1 MLNKWWQAS
10 QIYFDRRMLTMIG
23 LGFSSGFPFLLVSG
37 TLALWLTE
45 SGISLEMIGLFSLV
59 KTPYSFKWL
68 WSPVVDRI
76 RLPFF
81 ERFGRRRGWALF
93 SQLLLL
99 TGIVG
104 MALVNPEQAVY
115 LMMFLA
121 FLTVIASATQDIVL
135 DAYRVESFDSKE
147 QAAGTAIFILG
158 YRLGSIFSGAIA
170 LLLATVLSWHEVY
183 LVMGL
188 GAVIGMITVLRSGE
202 PKNGKVR
209 EAPFKG
215 SIAAR
220 LKNFW
225 QTAVKSPIA
234 DFLKR
239 PGWLWI
245 LMFIMVYKLCDAY
258 MVPMTMPFYDAM
270 GFSKEQIAFVTKIFG
285 MAATIG
291 GGIIGGVVVNRWG
304 IVKSLYIGSVLQGL
318 TTLMYVVQAHYG
330 NNIYVLMGTISLD
343 NLAGGMSTTA
353 FVAYISSLCNVAYT
367 ATQYALLS
375 SFMSL
380 ARDLLASTSGTLV
393 KFVGWS
399 NFFIITTL
407 MAIPGIV
414 LLIYLQRRENSSG
427 AHIK

>member
-1 MLNKWWQAS
+1 MLKKWVEATA
-10 QIYFDRRMLTMIG
+10 IYFDRRMLTMIG
-23 LGFSSGFPFLLVSG
+23 LGFASGFPFLLVSG

-45 SGISLEMIGLFSLV
+45 SHISLEMIGLFSLV

-81 ERFGRRRGWALF
+81 ERLGRRRSWAVF

-99 TGIVG
+99 VAILG
-104 MALVNPEQAVY
+104 MSLVDPEQALY

-170 LLLATVLSWHEVY
+170 LLLATVLTWNEVY
-183 LVMGL
+183 AVMGL
-188 GAVIGMITVLRSGE
+188 GAIIGMVTVFCSKE

-209 EAPFKG
+209 EAPFEG
-215 SIAAR
+215 SLGER
-220 LKNFW
+220 LHNFW

-239 PGWLWI
+239 NGWFWVL
-245 LMFIMVYKLCDAY
+245 LFIMVYKLCDAY

-270 GFSKEQIAFVTKIFG
+270 GFSKEQIAFVTKFYG
-285 MAATIG
+285 MAATIL
-291 GGIIGGVVVNRWG
+291 GGIIGGIMVNRWG
-304 IVKSLYIGSVLQGL
+304 IIKSLYVGSILQGL
-318 TTLMYVVQAHYG
+318 TTLMYVAQAYAG
-330 NNIYVLMGTISLD
+330 NDIYMLMATISLD

-380 ARDLLASTSGTLV
+380 ARDLLASTSGALV

-399 NFFIITTL
+399 QFFVITTL
-407 MAIPGIV
+407 MAIPGFL
-414 LLIYLQRRENSSG
+414 LLIYMQRKYKLKE
-427 AHIK
+427 

>member
-1 MLNKWWQAS
+1 MLKKWWQAAK
-10 QIYFDRRMLTMIG
+10 IYFDRRMLTMVG

-76 RLPFF
+76 RLPLFD
-81 ERFGRRRGWALF
+81 RLGRRRGWAFF

-99 TGIVG
+99 SAILG
-104 MALVNPEQAVY
+104 MSLVNPAQAVY
-115 LMMFLA
+115 LLMFLA

-135 DAYRVESFDSKE
+135 DAYRVESFDDKE

-158 YRLGSIFSGAIA
+158 YRLGSIFSGAVA
-170 LLLATVLSWHEVY
+170 LLLATVLTWHEVY
-183 LVMGL
+183 AVMGL
-188 GAVIGMITVLRSGE
+188 GAVIGMLTILKSKE
-202 PKNGKVR
+202 PKNCKECG
-209 EAPFKG
+209 APFQG
-215 SIAAR
+215 SLLER
-220 LKNFW
+220 LYNFL

-239 PGWLWI
+239 PGWFWVL
-245 LMFIMVYKLCDAY
+245 LFIMIYKLCDAY

-270 GFSKEQIAFVTKIFG
+270 GFTKEQIAFVTKFYG
-285 MAATIG
+285 MAATIA
-291 GGIIGGVVVNRWG
+291 GGIVGGLIVNRWG
-304 IVKSLYIGSVLQGL
+304 IVKSLYIGGVLQGL

-330 NNIYVLMGTISLD
+330 NNMYVLMGTVSLD

-380 ARDLLASTSGTLV
+380 ARDLLASTSGALAKT
-393 KFVGWS
+393 VGWS
-399 NFFIITTL
+399 QFFIITTA

-414 LLIYLQRRENSSG
+414 LLMYLQRRYR
-427 AHIK
+427 I

>member
-1 MLNKWWQAS
+1 
-10 QIYFDRRMLTMIG
+10 MIG

-45 SGISLEMIGLFSLV
+45 SGVGLEMIGLFSLV
-59 KTPYSFKWL
+59 KTPYSFKWM
-68 WSPVVDRI
+68 WSPIVDRI

-81 ERFGRRRGWALF
+81 ERFGRRRGWAVF

-99 TGIVG
+99 VAIWG
-104 MALVNPEQAVY
+104 MSGVDPEKAIY
-115 LMMFLA
+115 LLMFLA

-135 DAYRVESFDSKE
+135 DAYRVESFDTKD

-170 LLLATVLSWHEVY
+170 LLLATALSWHEVY
-183 LVMGL
+183 IVMGL
-188 GAVIGMITVLRSGE
+188 GAVIGMVTIFCSKE
-202 PKNGKVR
+202 PKNSKVR
-209 EAPFKG
+209 EAPFEG
-215 SIAAR
+215 CLLAR
-220 LKNFW
+220 LNNFW

-234 DFLKR
+234 DFLTRKS
-239 PGWLWI
+239 WLVI
-245 LMFIMVYKLCDAY
+245 LLFVMIYKLCDAY

-270 GFSKEQIAFVTKIFG
+270 GFSKEQIAFVTKFYG
-285 MAATIG
+285 MAATII
-291 GGIIGGVVVNRWG
+291 GGIIGGLMVNRWG
-304 IVKSLYIGSVLQGL
+304 IVKSLYIGSILQGL
-318 TTLMYVVQAHYG
+318 TTLMYVLQAHSG
-330 NNIYVLMGTISLD
+330 NNIYVLMATISLD

-353 FVAYISSLCNVAYT
+353 FVAYLSSLCNVAYT

-380 ARDLLASTSGTLV
+380 ARDLLASTSGALV

-407 MAIPGIV
+407 MALPG
-414 LLIYLQRRENSSG
+414 LLLLLLLKRKKLI
-427 AHIK
+427 

>member
-1 MLNKWWQAS
+1 MLKKWWQAAE
-10 QIYFDRRMLTMIG
+10 IYFDRRMLTMVG

-76 RLPFF
+76 RLPLFD
-81 ERFGRRRGWALF
+81 RLGRRRGWALF

-99 TGIVG
+99 SAILG
-104 MALVNPEQAVY
+104 MSLVNPAQAVY
-115 LMMFLA
+115 LLMFLA

-135 DAYRVESFDSKE
+135 DAYRVEAFDSRE
-147 QAAGTAIFILG
+147 QAAGTAVFILG

-183 LVMGL
+183 AVMGL
-188 GAVIGMITVLRSGE
+188 GAVIGMVTILKSRE
-202 PKNGKVR
+202 PKNCKECG
-209 EAPFKG
+209 APFRG
-215 SIAAR
+215 NLFAR
-220 LKNFW
+220 LSNFW
-225 QTAVKSPIA
+225 QTAVKSPIV

-239 PGWLWI
+239 PGWFWI
-245 LMFIMVYKLCDAY
+245 LLFIMVYKLCDAY

-270 GFSKEQIAFVTKIFG
+270 GFTKEQIAFVTKFYG

-291 GGIIGGVVVNRWG
+291 GGILGGIIVNRWG
-304 IVKSLYIGSVLQGL
+304 IVKSLYLGGILQGL
-318 TTLMYVVQAHYG
+318 TTLMYVLQAHYG
-330 NNIYVLMGTISLD
+330 NNIYMLMGTVSLD

-380 ARDLLASTSGTLV
+380 ARDLLASTSGALA
-393 KFVGWS
+393 KIVGWS
-399 NFFIITTL
+399 HFFIITTL
-407 MAIPGIV
+407 MAVPGV
-414 LLIYLQRRENSSG
+414 LLLVYLQRRYK
-427 AHIK
+427 I

>member
-1 MLNKWWQAS
+1 MLKKWWQAAK
-10 QIYFDRRMLTMIG
+10 IYFDRRMLTMIG

-81 ERFGRRRGWALF
+81 EKLGRRRGWAVF

-99 TGIVG
+99 AAILG
-104 MALVNPEQAVY
+104 MSLVDPAKAVY
-115 LMMFLA
+115 LLMFLA

-135 DAYRVESFDSKE
+135 DAFRVESFDDKE

-158 YRLGSIFSGAIA
+158 YRLGSIFSGAVA

-183 LVMGL
+183 ALMGL
-188 GAVIGMITVLRSGE
+188 GAVIGIITILKSRE

-215 SIAAR
+215 TVRQR
-220 LKNFW
+220 LVNFW
-225 QTAVKSPIA
+225 QTAVKSPIV

-245 LMFIMVYKLCDAY
+245 LLFIMVYKLCDAY

-270 GFSKEQIAFVTKIFG
+270 GFSKEQIAFVTKFYG
-285 MAATIG
+285 MAATIA
-291 GGIIGGVVVNRWG
+291 GGIIGGVMVNRWG
-304 IVKSLYIGSVLQGL
+304 IIKSLYIGSILQGL
-318 TTLMYVVQAHYG
+318 TTLMYVLQAHYG
-330 NNIYVLMGTISLD
+330 NNIYMLMGTISLD

-353 FVAYISSLCNVAYT
+353 FVAYISSLCNLAYT

-380 ARDLLASTSGTLV
+380 ARDLLASTSGALAKV
-393 KFVGWS
+393 VGWS

-407 MAIPGIV
+407 MALPGLV
-414 LLIYLQRRENSSG
+414 LLLFLHRKYKLV
-427 AHIK
+427 